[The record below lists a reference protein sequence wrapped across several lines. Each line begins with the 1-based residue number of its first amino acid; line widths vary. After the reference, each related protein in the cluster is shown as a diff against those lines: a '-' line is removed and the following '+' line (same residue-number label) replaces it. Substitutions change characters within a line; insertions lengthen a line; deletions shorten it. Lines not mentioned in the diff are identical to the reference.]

1 MKTLLLL
8 FGNMLKNSAI
18 IILSF
23 IVLSCSSDPK
33 KGFIDEAHRPQD
45 WQAEL
50 KLTFLSDTI
59 ENGVEEIVLVDKT
72 EKGDYQAFV
81 DQLFDLAFSG
91 DVKVY
96 LPNALSEKT
105 DDTVSPKELYDA
117 LEQLDSVQVEN
128 LLTGEFSDTVIDN
141 SFKKERTTFLEIECK
156 ASKNGTQIQL
166 IPYSV
171 SIGEQVFN
179 DDGVQRGFKPNFF
192 IQVNQEW
199 KAEGLDISLTLQTD
213 SLGLFKPTLF
223 TYYRGNNGLPFQEM
237 IDLKT
242 GESIEAQINL
252 GFDFSDQ
259 SIWVE
264 PFEVKKPLVNAKSNE
279 A

>member
-1 MKTLLLL
+1 MLKTNALLLL
-8 FGNMLKNSAI
+8 SLI
-18 IILSF
+18 IF
-23 IVLSCSSDPK
+23 SCNSDPK
-33 KGFIDEAHRPQD
+33 KGFVDEAHRPQD

-50 KLTFLSDTI
+50 KLTLISDTI
-59 ENGVEEIVLVDKT
+59 ENGVEEIKLIDQT
-72 EKGDYQAFV
+72 TNGDYQALV

-91 DVKVY
+91 DANVY
-96 LPNALSEKT
+96 LPNALSEKI
-105 DDTVSPKELYDA
+105 DDAISPKELYDA
-117 LEQLDSVQVEN
+117 LEKLDSVQVEN
-128 LLTGEFSDTVIDN
+128 LLTGEFTDTVIDN

-156 ASKNGTQIQL
+156 VSKNGNQIQL
-166 IPYSV
+166 TPYSTTL
-171 SIGEQVFN
+171 GEQVFN
-179 DDGVQRGFKPNFF
+179 EDGILRGFKPNFF
-192 IQVNQEW
+192 IQVNQEL
-199 KAEGLDISLTLQTD
+199 KAEGLDISLTFQTD

-252 GFDFSDQ
+252 GFNFSDQ

-264 PFEVKKPLVNAKSNE
+264 PFDVIKPLVSAKSNE